1 MWRCMNS
8 FINSILPF
16 PRNPQTIVDMNTL
29 YDIYCDESCHL
40 EHDRQKTMVLG
51 GIWCP
56 HDKRKKI
63 ARKIKAIKIKH
74 NLSPRYE
81 IKWNKISKSKL
92 NFYLDL
98 VDFFFSNDDLH
109 FRGLVIP
116 DKSIL
121 KHKDF
126 GQTHDE
132 FYYKSYFSL
141 LKTLFQ
147 PGDHYNIYLD
157 IKDTRGEEKVRK
169 LHECL
174 CRNHYDFD
182 REIIRRVQ
190 QVRSHEL
197 ELVALADLFIGAMSY
212 VHRNLCGSETKLA
225 VIDRIKRKSGYSLL
239 RSTLY
244 REDKFNIFIWHQTK

>member
-1 MWRCMNS
+1 MN
-8 FINSILPF
+8 
-16 PRNPQTIVDMNTL
+16 VL

-40 EHDRQKTMVLG
+40 EHDGQKVMVFG

-63 ARKIKAIKIKH
+63 AREIRSLKVRH
-74 NLSPRYE
+74 DLSPRYE
-81 IKWNKISKSKL
+81 VKWNKVSKTKL
-92 NFYLDL
+92 
-98 VDFFFSNDDLH
+98 DFFIDLADYFFENPDLH
-109 FRGLVIP
+109 FRVMVIP
-116 DKSIL
+116 DKGL
-121 KHKDF
+121 LQHELF

-132 FYYKSYFSL
+132 FYYKSYFTL

-157 IKDTRGEEKVRK
+157 IKDTRGEEKVKK

-174 CRNHYDFD
+174 CKNRYDYD
-182 REIIRRVQ
+182 RDIIRRVQ

-212 VHRNLCGSETKLA
+212 VHRGLTGSESKLA
-225 VIDRIKRKSGYSLL
+225 VIEKLRQCSGYSLL
-239 RSTLY
+239 KSTLY
-244 REDKFNIFIWHQTK
+244 REDKFNIFVWHQS